1 MVLACPKCAGR
12 HDVDMPTSASGR
24 ALRFRCTECA
34 HAFSVTADMFV
45 TATPAFVAPT
55 ANVPLPTAPSVP
67 PETTAAPQP
76 RGDTIVSIVAGEDD
90 WQVGSPA
97 LLHAWCLEGRVLPED
112 TGVTADGRQ
121 ISLHSR
127 SELLPFFE
135 AARVLA
141 AVREGR
147 IALDHSAVDAP
158 APETPRPEPSPPTDM
173 LDEAPAF
180 TFAPPDDLAPLEPE
194 PTALQEAPVPFLDVT
209 VGFFGDDTFTDE
221 RAPLAALAPTEA
233 LDEDRPTTI
242 GVVDEEAL
250 AAAAARARATPVPLA
265 ELLAG
270 AVASLPREDT
280 HEQDVPAPPPAMI
293 RTPARTIVHGEVPAP
308 ASSPIDADLAN
319 SGEITVAVPEPAP
332 FDDVWSAPPPQP
344 VDLPWG
350 KVAAGGIV
358 LAVVAVFTMR
368 GAEAPTP
375 TGTASEPTAE
385 APVPPAEV
393 PEGTDTPPAA
403 PPPDENKPAVP
414 TPEPAAASV
423 PPTATPEAPKPAAPP
438 PSATAPAP
446 KPAPPVAAPSATPAP
461 TATPS
466 ARPATTP
473 RPRGPGATVKE
484 GWSAVELGD
493 FPRAKDLFSQ
503 AITLGGGSPAFHGR
517 GYANERLG
525 DLNAAVGDYCAALG
539 ASPSDPIRAELEAS
553 LRRAK
558 RTCP

>member
-1 MVLACPKCAGR
+1 MVLACPKCATR
-12 HDVDMPTSASGR
+12 HDVDMPTAAPGR

-45 TATPAFVAPT
+45 ATTPAAVAPP
-55 ANVPLPTAPSVP
+55 VHLPSPSEPPAPPVLP
-67 PETTAAPQP
+67 PAPQP
-76 RGDTIVSIVAGEDD
+76 QDDTIVRVVAGEDD
-90 WQVGSPA
+90 WRVGSPA

-121 ISLHSR
+121 VTLHSR
-127 SELLPFFE
+127 GELLPFFE

-147 IALDHSAVDAP
+147 IALGPSVMDAP
-158 APETPRPEPSPPTDM
+158 APETPHADTHT
-173 LDEAPAF
+173 APDVANDGPAVA
-180 TFAPPDDLAPLEPE
+180 FAPPDDLAPLEPE
-194 PTALQEAPVPFLDVT
+194 SPATPAPPAPFLDPT
-209 VGFFGDDTFTDE
+209 VGFFEDDAFTDE
-221 RAPLAALAPTEA
+221 RAPLAALVPAEA

-270 AVASLPREDT
+270 AVAALPREDT
-280 HEQDVPAPPPAMI
+280 HEQDVPAPPPAMV
-293 RTPARTIVHGEVPAP
+293 RPPARTIVPDEVPAP
-308 ASSPIDADLAN
+308 AASPIDADLAN
-319 SGEITVAVPEPAP
+319 SREVTVAVPEPAP
-332 FDDVWSAPPPQP
+332 IADVWSAPPPQP
-344 VDLPWG
+344 ADLPWA
-350 KVAAGGIV
+350 KVAAGGVV
-358 LAVVAVFTMR
+358 LAVVAVFAMR
-368 GAEAPTP
+368 GAETPAPTVTTP
-375 TGTASEPTAE
+375 EPVAE
-385 APVPPAEV
+385 APVPAAEV
-393 PEGTDTPPAA
+393 PAATNTPPAT
-403 PPPDENKPAVP
+403 PPTDAKEPAAA
-414 TPEPAAASV
+414 TPEPAKASV
-423 PPTATPEAPKPAAPP
+423 APTATPEAPKPAAPP

-446 KPAPPVAAPSATPAP
+446 KPVPPVATPAP
-461 TATPS
+461 TPATTTTAS
-466 ARPATTP
+466 ARPTTTP

-525 DLNAAVGDYCAALG
+525 DLNAAVSDYCAALG